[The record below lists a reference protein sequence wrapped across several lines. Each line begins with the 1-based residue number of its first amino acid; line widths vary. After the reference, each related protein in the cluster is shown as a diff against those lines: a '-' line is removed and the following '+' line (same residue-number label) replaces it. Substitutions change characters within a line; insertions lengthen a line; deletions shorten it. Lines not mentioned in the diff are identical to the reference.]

1 MCFCCYHFTGITTLR
16 VLNIGR
22 NEIGD
27 EGAAILSKEIQ
38 NKNLITELSV
48 AVCRLSV
55 RGTYI
60 SSQVKCV
67 YFCKCE

>member
-27 EGAAILSKEIQ
+27 EGQQYYQKRFKIKI
-38 NKNLITELSV
+38 
-48 AVCRLSV
+48 
-55 RGTYI
+55 
-60 SSQVKCV
+60 
-67 YFCKCE
+67 

>member
-1 MCFCCYHFTGITTLR
+1 MCFCFIIFTGITTLR

-27 EGAAILSKEIQ
+27 EGAEILSKEIQ
-38 NKNLITELSV
+38 KNSITELSV
-48 AVCRLSV
+48 AVCTLSV

-60 SSQVKCV
+60 
-67 YFCKCE
+67 E